1 MPIKNRIAEF
11 DSEMREWRH
20 DFHRHPEL
28 AYQETRTAGIV
39 AEKLRSWGIETHEG
53 IGKTGVVGV
62 IRGNGS
68 GTGSIGIRADMD
80 ALPMQEVSNPEYKST
95 TPGAM
100 HACGHDGHTS
110 TLLGAAK
117 YLAETRNFDG
127 TVHVYFQPAEEGGA
141 GARAMIEDGL
151 FERFPCDSVYG
162 LHNMPMI
169 PKNTFAIRKGPIM
182 AGADGVTITIKGRG
196 GHAAMPHLAIDPIAI
211 GTQIYQ
217 AAQTFVSRTIN
228 PFDSAVVS
236 ITQFHAGTANN
247 VIPGEAT
254 LNASVRTMT
263 KEVQAL
269 IKEKF
274 QKLCEGLALANGI
287 EIDCE
292 YREGYPVTSNHD
304 EQVDRIISAAAHVV
318 GMEAVDPETEALMG
332 SEDFAFMLDQRP
344 GAYIFLGGGDETH
357 THSVHHPEYDFND
370 ETLTTGAS
378 LWAALVEAELP
389 RTG

>member
-11 DSEMREWRH
+11 DAEMREWRH
-20 DFHRHPEL
+20 DFHMYPEL
-28 AYQETRTAGIV
+28 CYEETRTAGIV

-68 GTGSIGIRADMD
+68 GTGAIGIRADMD
-80 ALPMQEVSNPEYKST
+80 ALPMQEVSSPEYKSKVD
-95 TPGAM
+95 GKM

-110 TLLGAAK
+110 VLLGAAK

-127 TVHVYFQPAEEGGA
+127 TVNLFFQPAEEGGA

-151 FERFPCDSVYG
+151 FDRFPCDAVYG
-162 LHNMPMI
+162 LHNMPQI
-169 PKNTFAIRKGPIM
+169 PKNTFAIRKGPLM
-182 AGADGVTITIKGRG
+182 AGADGVTITIKARG
-196 GHAAMPHLAIDPIAI
+196 GHAAMPHMAIDPIAI

-217 AAQTFVSRTIN
+217 AAQTFVSRSID
-228 PFDSAVVS
+228 PFENAVVS
-236 ITQFHAGTANN
+236 ITQFHAGSANN
-247 VIPGEAT
+247 VIPGEAV

-263 KEVQAL
+263 KATQAL

-274 QKLCEGLALANGI
+274 QKLCEGLAHANGI
-287 EIDCE
+287 EIDCV
-292 YREGYPVTSNHD
+292 YKEGYPVTSNHD
-304 EQVDRIISAAAHVV
+304 AEVERIAAAAANVV
-318 GMEAVDPETEALMG
+318 GEDAVDTDTDALMG
-332 SEDFAFMLDQRP
+332 SEDFSFMLEERP

-389 RTG
+389 RAG

>member
-11 DSEMREWRH
+11 EGEMREWRH
-20 DFHRHPEL
+20 DFHMHPEL
-28 AYQETRTAGIV
+28 CYEETRTAGIV

-53 IGKTGVVGV
+53 VGRTGVVGV
-62 IRGNGS
+62 IKGNGL
-68 GTGSIGIRADMD
+68 GTRAIGIRADMD

-95 TPGAM
+95 IPGKM

-127 TVHVYFQPAEEGGA
+127 TVNLYFQPAEEGGA
-141 GARAMIEDGL
+141 GARTMIEDGL
-151 FERFPCDSVYG
+151 FERFPCDAVYG
-162 LHNMPMI
+162 LHNMPQL
-169 PKNTFAIRKGPIM
+169 PKNTFGIRKGPLM
-182 AGADGVTITIKGRG
+182 AGADSVTITIKARG
-196 GHAAMPHLAIDPIAI
+196 GHAAMPHMAIDPIAI

-217 AAQTFVSRTIN
+217 AAQTFVSRSIN
-228 PFDSAVVS
+228 PFDTAVVS

-247 VIPGEAT
+247 VIPGEAV

-269 IKEKF
+269 IREKF

-287 EIDCE
+287 EIECE

-304 EQVDRIISAAAHVV
+304 EQVERIISAAASVV

-332 SEDFAFMLDQRP
+332 SEDFSFMLEERP

-389 RTG
+389 RAG

>member
-1 MPIKNRIAEF
+1 
-11 DSEMREWRH
+11 MREWRH
-20 DFHRHPEL
+20 DFHMHPEL
-28 AYQETRTAGIV
+28 CYEETRTAGIV

-53 IGKTGVVGV
+53 VGRTGVVGV
-62 IRGNGS
+62 IKGNGS
-68 GTGSIGIRADMD
+68 GTRAIGIRADMD

-95 TPGAM
+95 IPGKM

-127 TVHVYFQPAEEGGA
+127 TVNLYFQPAEEGGA
-141 GARAMIEDGL
+141 GARTMIEDGL
-151 FERFPCDSVYG
+151 FERFPCDAVYG
-162 LHNMPMI
+162 LHNMPQL
-169 PKNTFAIRKGPIM
+169 PKNTFGIRKGPLM
-182 AGADGVTITIKGRG
+182 AGADSVTITIKARG
-196 GHAAMPHLAIDPIAI
+196 GHAAMPHMAIDPIAI

-217 AAQTFVSRTIN
+217 AAQTFVSRSIN
-228 PFDSAVVS
+228 PFDTAVVS

-247 VIPGEAT
+247 VIPGEAV

-269 IKEKF
+269 IREKF

-287 EIDCE
+287 EIECE

-304 EQVDRIISAAAHVV
+304 EQVERIISAAASVV

-332 SEDFAFMLDQRP
+332 SEDFSFMLEERP

-389 RTG
+389 RAG

>member
-11 DSEMREWRH
+11 EGEMREWRH
-20 DFHRHPEL
+20 DFHMHPEL
-28 AYQETRTAGIV
+28 CYEETRTAGIV

-53 IGKTGVVGV
+53 VGRTGVVGV
-62 IRGNGS
+62 IKGNGS
-68 GTGSIGIRADMD
+68 GTGAIGIRADMD
-80 ALPMQEVSNPEYKST
+80 ALPMQEVSSPEYKST
-95 TPGAM
+95 VPGKM

-127 TVHVYFQPAEEGGA
+127 TVNLYFQPAEEGGA
-141 GARAMIEDGL
+141 GARTMIEDGL
-151 FERFPCDSVYG
+151 FERFPCDAVYG
-162 LHNMPMI
+162 LHNMPQL
-169 PKNTFAIRKGPIM
+169 PKNTFGIRKGPLM
-182 AGADGVTITIKGRG
+182 AGADRVTITIKARG
-196 GHAAMPHLAIDPIAI
+196 GHAAMPHMAIDPIAI

-217 AAQTFVSRTIN
+217 AAQTFVSRSIN
-228 PFDSAVVS
+228 PFDTAVVS

-254 LNASVRTMT
+254 LDASVRTMT

-274 QKLCEGLALANGI
+274 RKLCEGLALANGI
-287 EIDCE
+287 EIECE
-292 YREGYPVTSNHD
+292 YHEGYPVTSNHD
-304 EQVDRIISAAAHVV
+304 AQVERIISAAASVV

-332 SEDFAFMLDQRP
+332 SEDFSFMLEERP

-389 RTG
+389 RAG